1 MEEYR
6 GNEILGREPVE
17 VIDVESAH
25 DPADSVEL
33 VYYLKTRGDLV
44 KVACDVARDETTG
57 PWIGAGEPTEVFK
70 KAQADVFR
78 IEKYGPSEGVIYVRS
93 PLRNLDLNADLVY
106 QFLMLTIGGPI
117 LEFVYYDQVAFLD
130 FTLPK
135 KLLRKFPG
143 PGFGVKGTRK
153 LLKVLADKPIIGTI
167 VKPCAGLTA
176 QEVAEKCYR
185 AALGGV
191 RFIKDDEKMMG
202 PTYCPQEQKVK
213 LVAQALRRAC
223 DETGQNTLYAPHIV
237 ARPDKIRDV
246 CKRAIDNGATA
257 LMFNPLANGISSL
270 SILREDPDINVP
282 LYAHSG
288 GRSGWSTGPRR
299 VDDVVWAKLI
309 RLAGGDYF
317 QIGVMNQYNVH
328 VASLC
333 PPLLM
338 RLAKVFREKMDGIK
352 DTLIVVAGG
361 LNARNLVDNLEA
373 FGTDLMGLA
382 GSNILKHSM
391 GIGAG
396 VEAMYQATEAWKKK
410 IPVDKYARDHEE
422 LKVALKMG

>member
-1 MEEYR
+1 MVEEYR
-6 GNEILGREPVE
+6 GNEILGREPVD
-17 VIDVESAH
+17 VIDLESVH
-25 DPADSVEL
+25 DPAESVEL
-33 VYYLKTRGDLV
+33 VYYVKTGGDLV
-44 KVACDVARDETTG
+44 KVARDIARDETTG
-57 PWIGAGEPTEVFK
+57 PWLGAGGPTDVFN

-78 IEKYGPSEGVIYVRS
+78 VEKYGPGEGVIHARS
-93 PLRNLDLNADLVY
+93 PLYNLDLDADLVY

-117 LEFVYYDQVAFLD
+117 LEFVYYDQVAFMD

-135 KLLRKFPG
+135 KVLERFPG
-143 PGFGVKGTRK
+143 PGFGVGGTRK
-153 LLKVLADKPIIGTI
+153 LLNVPKDKPIIGTI
-167 VKPCAGLTA
+167 VKPCAGLTSE
-176 QEVAEKCYR
+176 EVADKCYN
-185 AALGGV
+185 ASVGGV

-202 PTYCPQEQKVK
+202 PEYCPPDEKVK
-213 LVAQALRRAC
+213 LVAAALKRAY
-223 DETGQNTLYAPHIV
+223 DETGENTLYAPHIV

-257 LMFNPLANGISSL
+257 LMFNPLVNGISSL
-270 SILREDPDINVP
+270 SILREDTDINVP

-299 VDDVVWAKLI
+299 VDDIVWSKLI

-338 RLAKVFREKMDGIK
+338 RLAEVFREKMDGIK

-382 GSNILKHSM
+382 GSNILKHPM
-391 GIGAG
+391 GIRAG
-396 VEAMYQATEAWKKK
+396 VEAMYQATEAWQQGV
-410 IPVDKYARDHEE
+410 PVDEYARDHEQ
-422 LKVALKMG
+422 LKVALEM